1 MLSTR
6 YNYLSFATVQD
17 QADLYKQGL
26 PEMPKV
32 KALVDNAK
40 SLFTLP
46 SNRVVLLVA
55 EGERVYKINLL
66 MPDVN
71 RALFG
76 WIVYVPENRQL
87 DIYSVDNSAVPLIQF
102 RGKKVAF
109 KNYSTVLDRSG
120 LDKLF
125 EKLYNIL

>member
-6 YNYLSFATVQD
+6 YNYLNFALVQD
-17 QADLYKQGL
+17 KTDIYKQAL

-32 KALVDNAK
+32 KSLVDNAK
-40 SLFTLP
+40 LLFSLP
-46 SNRVVLLVA
+46 PDRVVLLVA
-55 EGERVYKINLL
+55 EGERVYRINLL

-76 WIVYVPENRQL
+76 WMVYVPENRQL
-87 DIYSVDNSAVPLIQF
+87 DIYSIDNPTIPLIQYK
-102 RGKKVAF
+102 GKKVAF
-109 KNYSTVLDRSG
+109 KNYETILDKAG

>member
-87 DIYSVDNSAVPLIQF
+87 DIYTVDNPDIPLIQF

-109 KNYSTVLDRSG
+109 KNYETVLDRSG

>member
-6 YNYLSFATVQD
+6 YNYLNFATVQD
-17 QADLYKQGL
+17 LADLYKQGL

-32 KALVDNAK
+32 KSLVDNAK

-46 SNRVVLLVA
+46 SSRVVLLVA

-71 RALFG
+71 KALFG
-76 WIVYVPENRQL
+76 WLVYVPENRQL
-87 DIYSVDNSAVPLIQF
+87 DIYTIDNSTVPLIQF
-102 RGKKVAF
+102 KGKKVAF
-109 KNYSTVLDRSG
+109 KNYETVLDRAG